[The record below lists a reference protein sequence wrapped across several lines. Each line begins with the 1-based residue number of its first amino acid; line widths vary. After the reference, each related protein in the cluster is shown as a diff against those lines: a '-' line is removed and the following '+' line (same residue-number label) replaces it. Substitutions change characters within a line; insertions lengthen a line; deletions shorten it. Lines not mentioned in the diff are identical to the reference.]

1 MAREK
6 NGADY
11 VIVHRRGQEVPVKKM
26 ALNQSR
32 LSVLSGVKW
41 LRTIEDE
48 LVTCGFQHLS
58 QLKREELADAV
69 FICALRSRTPV
80 VSVISKIKT
89 TEAFDE
95 RHFFKRV
102 KGNIFDFVHTDL
114 QDFAKRLF
122 HKKAGGGTPNAAM
135 GKGELLLLLLGQK
148 TTKPTTG
155 DVLYQTG
162 RRNISIELKA
172 NSGKLGLGN
181 CRVAHSAVVSYC
193 TKHGIDLPI
202 SKHGTHAKGQFRFT
216 PFDDTDRKAIAN
228 EHLGAVLSVWWEAIS
243 GKKLHAPTWRKIR
256 KEFLSKV
263 ATQTIG
269 PERHLLVIS
278 KEGHF
283 RFFRDPNAFVKFYDH
298 DKTTF
303 EYRAHHNIPF
313 SVYLNLPY
321 VPSFDGTQRGTDHG

>member
-6 NGADY
+6 TVADRVVRY
-11 VIVHRRGQEVPVKKM
+11 HRVQDMPIKDI

-41 LRTIEDE
+41 MRAIEDK

-80 VSVISKIKT
+80 VSVISMIKT

-95 RHFFKRV
+95 RRFFRRV

-114 QDFAKRLF
+114 QDFAKQLF

-135 GKGELLLLLLGQK
+135 GKGELLLLLLSQN
-148 TTKPTTG
+148 TSKPTTG

-162 RRNISIELKA
+162 QRNIGIELKT
-172 NSGKLGLGN
+172 NSGKLGMGN
-181 CRVAHSAVVSYC
+181 CRVAHAAVVSYC
-193 TKHGIDLPI
+193 TKHGIDLLI
-202 SKHGTHAKGQFRFT
+202 SKRGTHAKGQFRFT
-216 PFDDTDRKAIAN
+216 PFDDTDRKTVAN
-228 EHLGAVLSVWWEAIS
+228 GHLGAVLSVWWEAIS
-243 GKKLHAPTWRKIR
+243 GRKLHAPTWRKIR
-256 KEFLSKV
+256 KEFLSEV
-263 ATQTIG
+263 ARQAIG
-269 PERHLLVIS
+269 PENHLLVIS

-283 RFFRDPNAFVKFYDH
+283 RFFRDPNAFVRFYDH
-298 DKTTF
+298 DRTTF
-303 EYRAHHNIPF
+303 EYRAHHNMPF
-313 SVYLNLPY
+313 SVYLNLP
-321 VPSFDGTQRGTDHG
+321 